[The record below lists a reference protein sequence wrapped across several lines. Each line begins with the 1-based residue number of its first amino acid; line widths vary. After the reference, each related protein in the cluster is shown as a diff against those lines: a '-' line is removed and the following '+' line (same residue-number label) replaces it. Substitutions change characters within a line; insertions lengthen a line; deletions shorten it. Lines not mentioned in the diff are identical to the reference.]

1 MTGSNLDDPG
11 GSPSGGQGMKSVVLP
26 GFVADAKAGRLV

>member
-11 GSPSGGQGMKSVVLP
+11 VAVPLPVGRLKSVVLP
-26 GFVADAKAGRLV
+26 GFRR